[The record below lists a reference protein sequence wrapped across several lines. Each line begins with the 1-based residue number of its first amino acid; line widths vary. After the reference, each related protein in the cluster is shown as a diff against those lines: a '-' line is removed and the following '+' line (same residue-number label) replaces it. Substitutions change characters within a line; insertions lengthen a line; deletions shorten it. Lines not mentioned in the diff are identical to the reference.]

1 MNFAMVGINYKNASL
16 SIREK
21 AVFTDTKKM
30 EMYVML
36 EARGIS
42 ESVILS
48 TCNRSEIYFLCQD
61 EGQLETV
68 KNLFLTFF
76 EQAELADVLV
86 VRTAREALTYL
97 FEVSNGLHSL
107 VLGED
112 QIAGQVVKS
121 EEFARVNGQS
131 RKLMNHIF
139 RSVIACTKKAKT
151 LYRISEHP
159 LSLSYVAVSTLKDL
173 CGIKGRTALIIGSG
187 KMSTLALQYLL
198 DAEIDHVYLANRTM
212 KKAEDLSAQYPD
224 GEGKLIPVEFK
235 DRYAY
240 LSQVDIV
247 ISATSSPHAIL
258 RKDQMPEL
266 DHDIYMIDMA
276 SPRDIDEELH
286 DADGIHV
293 YDMDALEKIIA
304 NNHQIRKEK
313 VSDIQALIQE
323 EVDLEIKWLRGVKVD
338 HTIRTLQERIED
350 VSEETYEML
359 LRKLTLSEH
368 DKYVLRKS
376 LKTSMQRLM
385 QDPIVTLKKEE
396 NTAKQ
401 EEYHTVVKEL
411 FHLEK

>member
-1 MNFAMVGINYKNASL
+1 MNFAMTGINYKNASL

-36 EARGIS
+36 ETNGIK

-48 TCNRSEIYFLCQD
+48 TCNRSEIYFLYQD
-61 EGQLETV
+61 EAQLETV
-68 KNLFLTFF
+68 KELFLAFF
-76 EQAELADVLV
+76 EQAELADYLSI
-86 VRTAREALTYL
+86 RTGKEALTYL

-139 RSVIACTKKAKT
+139 RSVITCTKKAKT

-159 LSLSYVAVSTLKDL
+159 LSLSYVAVTTLKDL
-173 CGIKGRTALIIGSG
+173 CGISGRKALIIGSG
-187 KMSTLALQYLL
+187 KMSVLAMQYLL
-198 DAEIDHVYLANRTM
+198 DAGIEKIYLANRTM
-212 KKAEDLSAQYPD
+212 RKVEELFAQYPD
-224 GEGKLIPVEFK
+224 HAGKLVPVAFC
-235 DRYAY
+235 DRYKVM
-240 LSQVDIV
+240 SDVDIV
-247 ISATSSPHAIL
+247 ISATSSPHAVL
-258 RKDQMPEL
+258 RKSEMPEL
-266 DHDIYMIDMA
+266 SHTVYMIDMA
-276 SPRDIDEELH
+276 SPRDIEKALH
-286 DADGIHV
+286 SMPNIEV
-293 YDMDALEKIIA
+293 YDMDALQAIIA
-304 NNHQIRKEK
+304 NNQQIRQEK

-323 EVDLEIKWLRGVKVD
+323 EVENEIRWLQGVKVD
-338 HTIRTLQERIED
+338 HTIRTLQERIQD
-350 VSEETYEML
+350 VSDDAYEVL

-368 DKYVLRKS
+368 DKYVLRKT

-385 QDPIVTLKKEE
+385 QDPILTLKKEE
-396 NTAKQ
+396 NNKKREQYTTA
-401 EEYHTVVKEL
+401 VKEL